1 MNQNFFVN
9 EAVSV
14 GINNYLNNSNNNDFI
29 TIVIK
34 TLVIIYGELDIINPY
49 KTNTESGLGSFD
61 DNITKFG
68 YSKENLSL
76 FKQNVMNFYLSKNEH
91 PNKYFDKIEKDLI
104 DMFFLKLK
112 TIDKEKINV
121 SEFKNILQFENTDLN
136 KLYSCNK
143 DEIRRYY
150 NFKNKM
156 SSTNITYNIEDNATL
171 MKEAYE
177 MVGYSYDNIIKMNE
191 QQLFDINNKVFEYFN
206 IDQSKED
213 KYLRLEQAVE
223 YFKDFPKENV
233 KSENGYVEFLLLSG
247 FISVSLLVIL
257 IVVGVL
263 TR

>member
-1 MNQNFFVN
+1 
-9 EAVSV
+9 
-14 GINNYLNNSNNNDFI
+14 
-29 TIVIK
+29 
-34 TLVIIYGELDIINPY
+34 
-49 KTNTESGLGSFD
+49 
-61 DNITKFG
+61 
-68 YSKENLSL
+68 
-76 FKQNVMNFYLSKNEH
+76 
-91 PNKYFDKIEKDLI
+91 
-104 DMFFLKLK
+104 
-112 TIDKEKINV
+112 
-121 SEFKNILQFENTDLN
+121 
-136 KLYSCNK
+136 
-143 DEIRRYY
+143 
-150 NFKNKM
+150 M

-177 MVGYSYDNIIKMNE
+177 MGGYSYDNIIKMNE